1 MKYNSLFIFI
11 SIILSIFLL
20 NLFLSNI
27 KLEDNFEE
35 LALGKKNKT
44 VWANIDNKRI
54 HCGDLNNLDLC
65 LKSYKDSENKLPV
78 VLWFGNS
85 QLHAINQFKT
95 GNETATAH
103 LHRKLKKYN
112 LYNLTL
118 SQANASLQEHYLL
131 LSYLIDK
138 IPIKTLILP
147 IFFDDLREDN
157 LRPGIKTIL
166 NDINLKS
173 KISKTFTGKQLL
185 SRFSN
190 KDMAG
195 NEKKL
200 VDEDIKD
207 NFENLLNKGLI
218 KIWPLWGDREI
229 LRGILFGK
237 LYQIRN
243 SIFGINA
250 STTRR
255 MIPARYEKNISAY
268 KDILNLSID
277 NNIEVLV
284 YIPPIRNDIKIPY
297 NIEKYSKFKK
307 EIKKIAKEKNF
318 HFFNLENL
326 VPPEFW
332 GQKTSTNLNK
342 KLEVDFMH
350 FQSRGH
356 LLLANAIFFEISNF
370 FKLNK

>member
-1 MKYNSLFIFI
+1 LKYKFLFFFI
-11 SIILSIFLL
+11 SITLSIFLL

-27 KLEDNFEE
+27 KLVDNFEE

-44 VWANIDNKRI
+44 VWANIGNKRI
-54 HCGDLNNLDLC
+54 HCGDLNNLDSC
-65 LKSYKDSENKLPV
+65 LKSYKDSKNKLPV

-85 QLHAINQFKT
+85 QLHAINQFKPED
-95 GNETATAH
+95 ETATAH

-138 IPIKTLILP
+138 IPIKALILP
-147 IFFDDLREDN
+147 IVFDDLREDN
-157 LRPGIKTIL
+157 LRLGIKGIL
-166 NDINLKS
+166 NDKNIKS
-173 KISKTFTGKQLL
+173 KISKTFTGKQLIF
-185 SRFSN
+185 RFSN

-195 NEKKL
+195 NETKL
-200 VDEDIKD
+200 VDEDVKD
-207 NFENLLNKGLI
+207 NFENLLNKSLI
-218 KIWPLWGDREI
+218 KIWPLWGSREI

-237 LYQIRN
+237 LYQLRN
-243 SIFGINA
+243 SILGINA
-250 STTRR
+250 STTRK
-255 MIPARYEKNISAY
+255 MIPGRYAKNISAY
-268 KDILNLSID
+268 KDILNLSMD

-297 NIEKYSKFKK
+297 NLENYTKFKK
-307 EIKKIAKEKNF
+307 EIKKIAKENKF
-318 HFFNLENL
+318 YFFNLENL

-332 GQKTSTNLNK
+332 GQKSSTNIKK

-350 FQSRGH
+350 FQSEGH